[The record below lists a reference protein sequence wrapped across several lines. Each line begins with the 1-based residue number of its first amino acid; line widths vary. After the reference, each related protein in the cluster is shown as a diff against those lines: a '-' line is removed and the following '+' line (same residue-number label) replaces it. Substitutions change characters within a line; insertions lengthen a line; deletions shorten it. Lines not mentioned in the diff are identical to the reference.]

1 MTVVIDGEVVDA
13 PGTDMEALEQ
23 RLMGLAGVSVE
34 QREAEIT
41 ATLEQSAQLLTLVS
55 QATDPARFASAG
67 KAAAEMAAQ
76 YAKRL
81 DVSKDMVLDAQVQQR
96 RWEKALWDAV
106 EEGQRRGDIATRSSA
121 ARESALERE
130 ALKRGEQ
137 GVADSNSL
145 PRISDFMTTSERTS
159 HHATGR
165 YGIAEMSTGVSDAD
179 FMEALSDAR
188 DEGNVSR
195 ANVVRKIK
203 EAKGTAPAAEPTR
216 KGDPKRA
223 KKQIDTL
230 RRLVNSLEGT
240 QIILDDF
247 ARAGLD
253 PAITDEEANEIIA
266 GLDTFVRAIGR
277 VKKSLNGN

>member
-23 RLMGLAGVSVE
+23 RLMGLSAVSVE

-41 ATLEQSAQLLTLVS
+41 ATLEQSAQLLALVS

-67 KAAAEMAAQ
+67 KNAAAMASE
-76 YAKRL
+76 YSKRL
-81 DVSKDMVLDAQVQQR
+81 GVSKDIVLDAQVQQR
-96 RWEKALWDAV
+96 RWEIALGAAIR
-106 EEGQRRGDIATRSSA
+106 EGQERGEIRKKGQRDPWGAEDSRQSTRLSRPEDYASHSELIGRGGAGIYGLVDGSTPDERSA
-121 ARESALERE
+121 AL
-130 ALKRGEQ
+130 
-137 GVADSNSL
+137 
-145 PRISDFMTTSERTS
+145 
-159 HHATGR
+159 
-165 YGIAEMSTGVSDAD
+165 DA
-179 FMEALSDAR
+179 AR
-188 DEGNVSR
+188 KEGNVSR
-195 ANVVRKIK
+195 ASVVRKIK
-203 EAKGTAPAAEPTR
+203 EAKGTAPAPEPTR
-216 KGDPKRA
+216 KGDPRRA

-247 ARAGLD
+247 TRAGLD
-253 PAITDEEANEIIA
+253 PAITDEEAGEIIA

>member
-23 RLMGLAGVSVE
+23 RLMGLSAVSVE

-41 ATLEQSAQLLTLVS
+41 ATLEQSAQLLALVS

-67 KAAAEMAAQ
+67 KSAAAMASE
-76 YAKRL
+76 YSKRL
-81 DVSKDMVLDAQVQQR
+81 GVSKDIILDAQVQQR
-96 RWEKALWDAV
+96 RWERALGVAIR
-106 EEGQRRGDIATRSSA
+106 EGQEMGVVETPSEARSRATRIRDQINHTNLIKPRPLDYAKAHELQGVRGDGIYA
-121 ARESALERE
+121 
-130 ALKRGEQ
+130 
-137 GVADSNSL
+137 
-145 PRISDFMTTSERTS
+145 MTDN
-159 HHATGR
+159 
-165 YGIAEMSTGVSDAD
+165 VDPAD
-179 FMEALSDAR
+179 FDIALNEARSG
-188 DEGNVSR
+188 GNVSR

-203 EAKGTAPAAEPTR
+203 EANGTAPVAEPTR

-247 ARAGLD
+247 TRAGLD

>member
-23 RLMGLAGVSVE
+23 RLMGLSAVSVE

-41 ATLEQSAQLLTLVS
+41 ATLEQSAQLLALVS
-55 QATDPARFASAG
+55 QATDPARFAAAG
-67 KAAAEMAAQ
+67 KSAAAMASE
-76 YAKRL
+76 YSKRL
-81 DVSKDMVLDAQVQQR
+81 GVSKDIVLDAQVQQR
-96 RWEKALWDAV
+96 RWEISLGAAMRDGQARGEIRVRGGANPQSAV
-106 EEGQRRGDIATRSSA
+106 SPYDFAKDHELYGD
-121 ARESALERE
+121 
-130 ALKRGEQ
+130 KRGS
-137 GVADSNSL
+137 DSN
-145 PRISDFMTTSERTS
+145 
-159 HHATGR
+159 
-165 YGIAEMSTGVSDAD
+165 GIYAMVDGVSREEQDG
-179 FMEALSDAR
+179 ALTQAR
-188 DEGNVSR
+188 AEGNVSR

-223 KKQIDTL
+223 KKQLDTL
-230 RRLVNSLEGT
+230 RRLVTSLEGT
-240 QIILDDF
+240 QVILDDF
-247 ARAGLD
+247 SHAGLD

>member
-23 RLMGLAGVSVE
+23 RLMGLSAVSVE

-41 ATLEQSAQLLTLVS
+41 ATLEQSAQLLALVS
-55 QATDPARFASAG
+55 QASDPARFASAG
-67 KAAAEMAAQ
+67 KNAAAMASE
-76 YAKRL
+76 YSKRL
-81 DVSKDMVLDAQVQQR
+81 GVSKDIVLDAQVQQR
-96 RWEKALWDAV
+96 RWERALGVAIR
-106 EEGQRRGDIATRSSA
+106 EGQERGLIATSGGDRRSNPSA
-121 ARESALERE
+121 QDLKSAPRPTDYAGRHELHASSGPGIYNITDNVTGLEFDTALDE
-130 ALKRGEQ
+130 AQ
-137 GVADSNSL
+137 A
-145 PRISDFMTTSERTS
+145 
-159 HHATGR
+159 
-165 YGIAEMSTGVSDAD
+165 
-179 FMEALSDAR
+179 
-188 DEGNVSR
+188 EGNVSR
-195 ANVVRKIK
+195 ANVARKIK
-203 EAKGTAPAAEPTR
+203 EAKGTAPVAEPTR

-247 ARAGLD
+247 TRAGLD
-253 PAITDEEANEIIA
+253 PAITDEEASEIIA

>member
-23 RLMGLAGVSVE
+23 RLMGLSAVSVE

-55 QATDPARFASAG
+55 QASDPARFAAAG
-67 KAAAEMAAQ
+67 KSAAAMASE
-76 YAKRL
+76 YSKRL
-81 DVSKDMVLDAQVQQR
+81 GVSKDIILDAQVQQR
-96 RWEKALWDAV
+96 RWERALGVAIR
-106 EEGQRRGDIATRSSA
+106 EGQEAGVVETPSEARSRATRIRDQINHTNLIKPRPLDYAKAHELQGVRGDGIYA
-121 ARESALERE
+121 
-130 ALKRGEQ
+130 
-137 GVADSNSL
+137 
-145 PRISDFMTTSERTS
+145 MTDN
-159 HHATGR
+159 
-165 YGIAEMSTGVSDAD
+165 VDPAD
-179 FMEALSDAR
+179 FDIALDEARSG
-188 DEGNVSR
+188 GNVSR

-203 EAKGTAPAAEPTR
+203 EANGTAPAAEPTR

-247 ARAGLD
+247 TRAGLD

>member
-23 RLMGLAGVSVE
+23 RLMGLSAVSVE

-41 ATLEQSAQLLTLVS
+41 ATLEQSAQLLALVS
-55 QATDPARFASAG
+55 QASDPARFASAG
-67 KAAAEMAAQ
+67 KNAAAMASE
-76 YAKRL
+76 YSKRL
-81 DVSKDMVLDAQVQQR
+81 GVSKDIILDAQVQQR
-96 RWEKALWDAV
+96 RWEIALGEALRAGQA
-106 EEGQRRGDIATRSSA
+106 EGKILTRSASA
-121 ARESALERE
+121 RDAALIRE
-130 ALKRGEQ
+130 AKKRGEQ
-137 GVADSNSL
+137 ADVDNICL
-145 PRISDFMTTSERTS
+145 PKMSDFAAHSELTTHEPS
-159 HHATGR
+159 GR
-165 YGIAEMSTGVSDAD
+165 YGIFPMVDGVSVAEREGALE
-179 FMEALSDAR
+179 EARA
-188 DEGNVSR
+188 EGNVSR

-203 EAKGTAPAAEPTR
+203 EAKGTSPAPEPTR

-247 ARAGLD
+247 THAGLD
-253 PAITDEEANEIIA
+253 PAITDEEADEIIA
-266 GLDTFVRAIGR
+266 GLDAFVRAIGR

>member
-23 RLMGLAGVSVE
+23 RLMGLSAVSVE

-41 ATLEQSAQLLTLVS
+41 ATLEQSAQLLALVS

-67 KAAAEMAAQ
+67 KNAAAMASE
-76 YAKRL
+76 YSKRL
-81 DVSKDMVLDAQVQQR
+81 GVSKDIVLDAQVQQR
-96 RWEKALWDAV
+96 RWEIALGDSIRDGQSRGEIGARRDNRYTMATTTSDRVVEKASPYDFAKPSELQGVRNDGGIYAMV
-106 EEGQRRGDIATRSSA
+106 DGTSHTE
-121 ARESALERE
+121 RESALS
-130 ALKRGEQ
+130 A
-137 GVADSNSL
+137 
-145 PRISDFMTTSERTS
+145 
-159 HHATGR
+159 
-165 YGIAEMSTGVSDAD
+165 
-179 FMEALSDAR
+179 AR
-188 DEGNVSR
+188 AEGNVSR
-195 ANVVRKIK
+195 ANVVRKIR
-203 EAKGTAPAAEPTR
+203 EAKGTSPVPEPTR

-240 QIILDDF
+240 QVILDDF
-247 ARAGLD
+247 THAGLD

>member
-1 MTVVIDGEVVDA
+1 MTVVIDGDVVEA

-23 RLMGLAGVSVE
+23 RLMGLSAVSVE

-41 ATLEQSAQLLTLVS
+41 ATLEQSAQLLALVS

-67 KAAAEMAAQ
+67 KSAAAMASE
-76 YAKRL
+76 YSKRL
-81 DVSKDMVLDAQVQQR
+81 GVSKDIVLDAQVQQR
-96 RWEKALWDAV
+96 RWERALGVAIR
-106 EEGQRRGDIATRSSA
+106 EGQ
-121 ARESALERE
+121 E
-130 ALKRGEQ
+130 RGEITSRNANLSQ
-137 GVADSNSL
+137 YAEGRQESFGRAAPTDFASKSELGGGRAPGTGIYGMTDNVTESEFDAALVDSLAD
-145 PRISDFMTTSERTS
+145 
-159 HHATGR
+159 
-165 YGIAEMSTGVSDAD
+165 
-179 FMEALSDAR
+179 
-188 DEGNVSR
+188 GNVSR
-195 ANVVRKIK
+195 VNVVRKIK
-203 EAKGTAPAAEPTR
+203 EAKGTAPDPEPKR

-223 KKQIDTL
+223 KKQLDTL

-247 ARAGLD
+247 SHAGLD

>member
-23 RLMGLAGVSVE
+23 RLMGLSAVSVE

-41 ATLEQSAQLLTLVS
+41 ATLEQSAQLLALVS
-55 QATDPARFASAG
+55 QASDPARFASAG
-67 KAAAEMAAQ
+67 KSAAAMASE
-76 YAKRL
+76 YSKRL
-81 DVSKDMVLDAQVQQR
+81 GVSKDIILDAQVQQR
-96 RWEKALWDAV
+96 RWERALGVAIR
-106 EEGQRRGDIATRSSA
+106 EGQEMGVVETPSEARSRATRIRDQINHTNLIKPRPLDYAKAHELQGVRGDGIYA
-121 ARESALERE
+121 
-130 ALKRGEQ
+130 
-137 GVADSNSL
+137 
-145 PRISDFMTTSERTS
+145 MTDN
-159 HHATGR
+159 
-165 YGIAEMSTGVSDAD
+165 VDPAD
-179 FMEALSDAR
+179 FDIALNEARSG
-188 DEGNVSR
+188 GNVSR

-203 EAKGTAPAAEPTR
+203 EANGTAPVAEPTR

-247 ARAGLD
+247 TRAGLD